1 MDVYGFS
8 LSNDQYT
15 SASVQLYDMVDGAAP
30 SLNVIQIGWEV
41 APMKYNDSHTHLAV
55 VWTVGIPCSYHC
67 FSHIH
72 IYAFSSTKH
81 VFLLFDLV
89 C

>member
-15 SASVQLYDMVDGAAP
+15 SASVQLYDMVDSAAP

-41 APMKYNDSHTHLAV
+41 AVN
-55 VWTVGIPCSYHC
+55 
-67 FSHIH
+67 
-72 IYAFSSTKH
+72 ST
-81 VFLLFDLV
+81 LLT
-89 C
+89 